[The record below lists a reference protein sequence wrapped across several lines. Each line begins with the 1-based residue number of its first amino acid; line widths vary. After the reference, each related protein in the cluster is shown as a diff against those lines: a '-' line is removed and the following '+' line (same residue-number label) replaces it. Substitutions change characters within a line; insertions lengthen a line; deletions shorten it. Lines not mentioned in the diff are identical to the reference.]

1 MKLDV
6 AGRELLN
13 YSEGNRLIS
22 HRKMTKKNR
31 PNQSRQKRPK
41 MKSDD
46 HSKQSVGQA
55 PAPCG
60 RHKLKRP
67 AQVTQ
72 GQLTQKHK
80 TCDASRSLVGVQHNL
95 LQGLGV
101 CQRRITPALALRKL
115 EVVYCS

>member
-1 MKLDV
+1 MK
-6 AGRELLN
+6 A
-13 YSEGNRLIS
+13 
-22 HRKMTKKNR
+22 
-31 PNQSRQKRPK
+31 
-41 MKSDD
+41 DD

-80 TCDASRSLVGVQHNL
+80 TYDAGRSLVGVQHNL

-101 CQRRITPALALRKL
+101 CQRLITPALALRKL
-115 EVVYCS
+115 EVVLLLVVPSLVRGPQADERRVDISRTMTHEKPVTL